1 VWSFDGRQ
9 AIHTSAVRRAAKSV
23 DPSQK
28 TDPNQGGIDVKRTVI
43 SAIAAALLA
52 LPSAAGAQTND
63 WKIATLLPV
72 TGPYANYTIEF
83 RLGMEIARD
92 EINAKGGIL
101 GRKMELEIL
110 DTQSNPGQVASL
122 IRRACAEAF
131 VVAGPSLSN
140 EARVA
145 FPVANSMSC
154 PALSSSAAASGL
166 TDNARPWT
174 FTYASPASIITP
186 EAINLLVKK
195 LQPKRAVVIVD
206 RADPAASDQADRS
219 AKALGEKGVAT
230 QVLTI
235 SANDVDFGPVVT
247 RLAGQTPDI
256 VVISTTDKGAVG
268 VLKEMKKTQQK
279 AAILITQSAFTP
291 LVSAAGAEALEGVY
305 RYTEFDPLSS
315 TDPRVKAFIDV
326 FKSRN
331 SDRPPTQIATQSY
344 DLIYL
349 VKHVMET
356 SGIKGTSESK
366 AQDRKLFVETMARLK
381 DWPSISGPMSIAPE
395 GYSVKSVTVLVFR
408 DGKPV
413 RVTAD

>member
-1 VWSFDGRQ
+1 
-9 AIHTSAVRRAAKSV
+9 
-23 DPSQK
+23 
-28 TDPNQGGIDVKRTVI
+28 
-43 SAIAAALLA
+43 
-52 LPSAAGAQTND
+52 
-63 WKIATLLPV
+63 
-72 TGPYANYTIEF
+72 
-83 RLGMEIARD
+83 
-92 EINAKGGIL
+92 
-101 GRKMELEIL
+101 
-110 DTQSNPGQVASL
+110 
-122 IRRACAEAF
+122 
-131 VVAGPSLSN
+131 
-140 EARVA
+140 
-145 FPVANSMSC
+145 
-154 PALSSSAAASGL
+154 
-166 TDNARPWT
+166 
-174 FTYASPASIITP
+174 
-186 EAINLLVKK
+186 
-195 LQPKRAVVIVD
+195 
-206 RADPAASDQADRS
+206 
-219 AKALGEKGVAT
+219 
-230 QVLTI
+230 
-235 SANDVDFGPVVT
+235 
-247 RLAGQTPDI
+247 
-256 VVISTTDKGAVG
+256 VG

-356 SGIKGTSESK
+356 SGIKGTAESK